1 MQENKIEFSKGIVKQ
16 AGYPEV
22 SCKIIKA
29 EINRKDE
36 MKDKPLYVVESIP
49 LKAGLYVV
57 TPSISEALSRVERKT
72 IGIMNEQG
80 ELLVPMNNS
89 SIISLND
96 KYVACNAYDSTRSL
110 KVDPLNFQQNINTS
124 QEIKEKM
131 KASANTEIT
140 FKCDNFNAKYDLYEI
155 SADNKF
161 NKIFEGASYVAIS
174 NDTVYAHTNEVM
186 DEVFVYGKQE
196 IKDTAPSLPENK
208 FEKSPIGGARII
220 DDENKFEM
228 PVAAFA
234 TVQDKPLDTLE
245 TTPNFTEVKPGA
257 PTLIEDEETKLE
269 TEPVPAKPETPQTK
283 NVGSFIAVEDNSLA
297 IEKDNSFTAVEE
309 KVPEVVKESTFTAV
323 KEKIPEVVN
332 ESTFTAVKEKVPEVA
347 KESVF
352 TAVAD
357 KTPEVAKE
365 SASTAVEDKT
375 VFSPANESK
384 EKVSDMADIAGL
396 VSAVKGKIEN
406 STQKI
411 KEQEQAINR
420 KDKEIENLKE
430 ELKKLEEENNQQT
443 KRVEVLIKE
452 NQDLSSRTAKLEETV
467 EGVYSA
473 FSGLIDTPDETPNYL
488 RKVA

>member
-269 TEPVPAKPETPQTK
+269 TEPVPAKPEIPQTK

-309 KVPEVVKESTFTAV
+309 KVPEVVKESTF
-323 KEKIPEVVN
+323 
-332 ESTFTAVKEKVPEVA
+332 
-347 KESVF
+347 
-352 TAVAD
+352 
-357 KTPEVAKE
+357 
-365 SASTAVEDKT
+365 TAVEDKT

-420 KDKEIENLKE
+420 KDEEIKGLKE
-430 ELKKLEEENNQQT
+430 KLNKLEEENNQQT

-452 NQDLSSRTAKLEETV
+452 NQNLSSRTEELEKTV

-473 FSGLIDTPDETPNYL
+473 FSGLIDTPDETTNYL